1 MPSTIEKPLIIR
13 KLGKL
18 DEADM
23 KGVEEEDILYMAK
36 EGQEEE
42 FIELQPGINVEL
54 NKDRQVIGIEILHA
68 SEVLKEV
75 IEPVRQKIK
84 V

>member
-1 MPSTIEKPLIIR
+1 
-13 KLGKL
+13 
-18 DEADM
+18 M
-23 KGVEEEDILYMAK
+23 KQGLKIFYDEEEDILYMAK

-54 NKDRQVIGIEILHA
+54 DKDRQVIGIEILHA
-68 SEVLKEV
+68 SKVLKEV